1 MKQTPKEKLN
11 NKARKMID
19 LIYDEVV
26 EGGEKEIT
34 ASFFDSKT
42 STRLN
47 LTVKVQVSRGTECP
61 EIPTSFDDV
70 VPNDSG

>member
-19 LIYDEVV
+19 LIYDEVI

-34 ASFFDSKT
+34 SSFLDPKT

-47 LTVKVQVSRGTECP
+47 LTVKVKVSRDIYPP
-61 EIPTSFDDV
+61 EIPDIQDLEGEG
-70 VPNDSG
+70 N